1 MDERVEEARVDLHAP
16 LREMGHDQRQ
26 RRNEVIA
33 QLQFSRL
40 TLTCMC
46 YTPPYS
52 RTRYT
57 LTLAAAATAYLEWY
71 GLL

>member
-33 QLQFSRL
+33 QLQFSL
-40 TLTCMC
+40 PDADL
-46 YTPPYS
+46 YVLHPS
-52 RTRYT
+52 IQ
-57 LTLAAAATAYLEWY
+57 
-71 GLL
+71 